1 MNVILLGCPG
11 SGKGS
16 QAEQIVA
23 RYRLAHIA
31 TGNIFR
37 EEISRKTPL
46 GEKAA
51 KYVNAGYLVPDALV
65 LEVVAER
72 LKSCPNGFLLDGFPR
87 TLEQAQ
93 SLDGSLEK
101 DGKRIDLVAFLDIGE
116 EEALRRLTSRRNCP
130 QCGALYNTLTR
141 PSRDGVRCDVCQ
153 KELIQRE
160 DDKPETVKKRLKVYW
175 DLTEPLVAYYKS
187 EQIFARID
195 AEKPLEEVAQALL
208 EAIEDSLKG
217 APKQP

>member
-16 QAEQIVA
+16 QAEQVVA
-23 RYRLAHIA
+23 RYRLEHVA

-37 EEISRKTPL
+37 EEVSKKTAL
-46 GEKAA
+46 GEKVA
-51 KYVNAGYLVPDALV
+51 KYMNAGYLVPDALV
-65 LEVVAER
+65 LEVVAAR

-93 SLDGSLEK
+93 SLDASLEK
-101 DGKRIDLVAFLDIGE
+101 DRKKIDLVALLDISD

-153 KELIQRE
+153 KELVQRD

-187 EQIFARID
+187 EQILCRIS
-195 AEKPLEEVAQALL
+195 AEKPLEEVAQALFT
-208 EAIEDSLKG
+208 AIEESQKG
-217 APKQP
+217 VLGQP